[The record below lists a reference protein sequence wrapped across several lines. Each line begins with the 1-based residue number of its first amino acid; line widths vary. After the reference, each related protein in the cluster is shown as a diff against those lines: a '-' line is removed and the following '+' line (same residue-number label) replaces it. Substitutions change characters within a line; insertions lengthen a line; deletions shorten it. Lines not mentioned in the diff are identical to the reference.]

1 MAYRYREVKCPW
13 CDHIFM
19 WNKDGREGLILHK
32 YRLKETGKFAEEAR
46 CPKCDM
52 DMIVLEHI
60 LEGIDTQDDRIE
72 VIEVRGI

>member
-19 WNKDGREGLILHK
+19 WNKDGREGLVIHE
-32 YRLKETGKFAEEAR
+32 YRLKETGEFVEKTK

-52 DMIVLEHI
+52 DMVVLEHS
-60 LEGIDTQDDRIE
+60 LEGIDTKDDRIE
-72 VIEVRGI
+72 VIGVRGI